1 MKTKYNAKIMYI
13 MDENHPDKKYVKDWT
28 KEKELTFQDVYTFTE
43 DYEKEDMINYIKNDL
58 KLVAGGGYNTDHI
71 HNVKFEIKKI

>member
-1 MKTKYNAKIMYI
+1 METKYNAKIMYT

-28 KEKELTFQDVYTFTE
+28 KDKKFTFQDVYTFTE
-43 DYEKEDMINYIKNDL
+43 DYEKEDMINYIKRDL
-58 KLVAGGGYNTDHI
+58 GLVAGGGYNTDHI